1 MIGNFFIWC
10 AGSDQSIL
18 KHCPRSERIKHI
30 GFGTLVL
37 VPAILAFVSM
47 TYALSTM
54 GRLQEMTWLA
64 YIGGLIWAA
73 IIFSFDRYIVS
84 THRRKLKNTDEL
96 KSPSFYLRFFFAF
109 ILGIVISHPIV
120 LLYFDGSITDQIK
133 TNVTAQKELIQTEY
147 DTRIRDTESKA
158 AQLDSLFAKKLQNR
172 DEQAALVAREI
183 DGEVLKNA
191 QGEIITT
198 GIYGKGPSA
207 ENKIRHL
214 QKLEAELQQMQKS
227 HSIEKDLLQAD
238 RNEWKAKS
246 DSAITAY
253 AVSFD
258 YLRRE
263 MALEQIKE
271 NNAIVGLTQFFLM
284 FLFIL
289 VDILPVTF
297 KTFSPFGMYDKVLMD
312 DSQFVKELDGEDRA
326 RVLAEAYKNLNREF
340 AGET

>member
-47 TYALSTM
+47 AYALSTIGPM
-54 GRLQEMTWLA
+54 QQHIWLA
-64 YIGGLIWAA
+64 YLGGLVWAA

-84 THRRKLKNTDEL
+84 THRRKLSNKEEL
-96 KSPSFYLRFFFAF
+96 KSPAFYLRFAFAF

-133 TNVTAQKELIQTEY
+133 ENVKAEQQLIHQDY
-147 DTRIRDTESKA
+147 DKRIA
-158 AQLDSLFAKKLQNR
+158 ANEAKVAAMDSLSLNKLKKR

-183 DGEVLKNA
+183 DGEVRRNA
-191 QGEIITT
+191 SGEIITT

-214 QKLEAELQQMQKS
+214 NKLEKELQQMQKNDS
-227 HSIEKDLLQAD
+227 LQRVTLNAERAVLQA
-238 RNEWKAKS
+238 EQ
-246 DSAITAY
+246 DSAVSAF

-263 MALEQIKE
+263 MALEQLKE
-271 NNAIVGLTQFFLM
+271 NNGIVGLTQFFLM
-284 FLFIL
+284 LLFIL

-297 KTFSPFGMYDKVLMD
+297 KTFSPFGMYDKVLLD
-312 DSQFVKELDGEDRA
+312 DSLIVKQLNAEDRA
-326 RVLAEAYKNLNREF
+326 KVLQEAYRKLNREF
-340 AGET
+340 VQ